1 MTVPAAAG
9 IRIDSHRWQT
19 WRVKSALFAA
29 SGLVAALAWTVA
41 LIVNGDPFGPA
52 GVVLI
57 GLGMLATATVATI
70 GMVVVGGRWAHRLG
84 LTALAITLVLA
95 GVRRIDTLWIVA
107 LAASGLALAAFLSST
122 VTRAIRK
129 LPAAAGP
136 PPRAVLPPL
145 ILLVTPAL
153 LGLVGQSAEPWALV
167 AVGASAPMTAFLYS
181 RVLPGGLIAIRV
193 VWPLL
198 ALALS
203 PWLGWLA
210 GGVAV
215 AVAATVAV
223 LSWHGTVKASYHPPR
238 EVGSTFPIPPEL
250 APKEVLDAARIDD
263 KGRPV

>member
-1 MTVPAAAG
+1 M
-9 IRIDSHRWQT
+9 
-19 WRVKSALFAA
+19 KSPLFAA

-41 LIVNGDPFGPA
+41 LIVDGDPFDPA
-52 GVVLI
+52 LVFLI
-57 GLGMLATATVATI
+57 GLGMLATATVATV

-84 LTALAITLVLA
+84 LTALALTLVLA
-95 GVRRIDTLWIVA
+95 AARPVDLLWIVA
-107 LAASGLALAAFLSST
+107 LATSGLALAALLSPT

-145 ILLVTPAL
+145 ILLATPAL
-153 LGLVGQSAEPWALV
+153 LGLVGHAAEPWALL
-167 AVGASAPMTAFLYS
+167 AVGASAPVAAFVYS
-181 RVLPGGLIAIRV
+181 RVLPGGLIVIRV

-203 PWLGWLA
+203 PSLGWLA
-210 GGVAV
+210 GGIAV
-215 AVAATVAV
+215 AVAATVVV
-223 LSWHGTVKASYHPPR
+223 LSWHGSVKASYHPPR

-263 KGRPV
+263 EGRPV